1 MYGISQNYA
10 KENCRVCNGF
20 TLKLYNSP
28 ICEYIQKLFGK
39 KYETGNE
46 KRGGEVSK
54 EKGRKSKDKGKI

>member
-10 KENCRVCNGF
+10 KENCIVCNGF

-46 KRGGEVSK
+46 KRGGGGFKRKRKK
-54 EKGRKSKDKGKI
+54 EER